1 LSQPASHLLLTKLEE
16 QCRTEYGKSLAGERM
31 SGARNVVD
39 CAQYRSQHHEGN
51 KPKNSISIALVARLM
66 YFAYP
71 HGSVQSSGNF
81 VILLQSWTATKDLWQ
96 PELAHGTFHVAYLA
110 LSRRWCLYPLRRLS
124 SNTAY
129 HIGVCE
135 CFRCSLLRLD
145 VQSGGDRLCDT
156 RVERGCSARDDE
168 VLVTLVA
175 SSGTTITVTGSG
187 SNEGGVVA
195 Q

>member
-1 LSQPASHLLLTKLEE
+1 LSQRASHLLLTKLEE
-16 QCRTEYGKSLAGERM
+16 QCRTEYGKNLAGEQM

-51 KPKNSISIALVARLM
+51 MPKNSISTVLAARFVYL
-66 YFAYP
+66 AYP

-81 VILLQSWTATKDLWQ
+81 VILLQSWTTTKDLWQ

-110 LSRRWCLYPLRRLS
+110 LSGCWCFYPLRRLS

-129 HIGVCE
+129 HIGVRE
-135 CFRCSLLRLD
+135 CFRCSLLRLE
-145 VQSGGDRLCDT
+145 VQSGGYWLRNT
-156 RVERGCSARDDE
+156 RVERGCPARDDE
-168 VLVTLVA
+168 VLVTMVA
-175 SSGTTITVTGSG
+175 STGTAIAVASSG
-187 SNEGGVVA
+187 SNEGGMVA